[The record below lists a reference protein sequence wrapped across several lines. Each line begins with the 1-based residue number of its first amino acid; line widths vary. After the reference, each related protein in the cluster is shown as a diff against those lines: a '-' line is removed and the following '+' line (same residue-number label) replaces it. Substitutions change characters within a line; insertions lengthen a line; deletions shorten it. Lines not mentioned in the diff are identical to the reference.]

1 MQKKFLY
8 YIHKLLGLACLLMG
22 TCNVYSLSKSYLL
35 AGITWLGMSLLWTC
49 IFEKYCPESKDL
61 LEQFILG
68 KLSSEELLAKY
79 KLLLEPYIYIR
90 TCIYAA
96 FYIITE
102 VLFRYLL

>member
-1 MQKKFLY
+1 MQKKILY

-22 TCNVYSLSKSYLL
+22 TYNVYSLSNSYLL
-35 AGITWLGMSLLWTC
+35 AGITWLGMSLLWTY

-79 KLLLEPYIYIR
+79 KLLLEPYLHIK
-90 TCIYAA
+90 TCIYAT
-96 FYIITE
+96 FYVLTE
-102 VLFRYLL
+102 VLSKYSL